1 MLSLA
6 PITIFTDGAHTIDY
20 LPNCVF
26 WTNTIGKIKR
36 SFDLM
41 GPNGPSPHGVVYT
54 LQTQDFVPFLPFLNE
69 CCTTPM

>member
-41 GPNGPSPHGVVYT
+41 GPNGPPPRMGSCIHYKRKILSPFYR
-54 LQTQDFVPFLPFLNE
+54 F
-69 CCTTPM
+69 